1 MSIKRIISSIFSI
14 FLSIFISSPMISE
27 PYNGE
32 SFYDFT
38 MKTIDGKEIKF
49 DQYKGKA
56 VLVVNVA
63 SFCGYTKQYTGLEQL
78 YEKYKDKG
86 LVVIG
91 FPSNDYGEQEPG
103 SDAEIKEFCAT
114 HYNVTFQMFAKITVH
129 GEAKHPL
136 YKFLTSGGGDEKLAG
151 EVAWNFEKFLISRN
165 GKIMSRYKRNI
176 EPMSEE
182 IVTAIERELGK

>member
-1 MSIKRIISSIFSI
+1 
-14 FLSIFISSPMISE
+14 MISE

-38 MKTIDGKEIKF
+38 MRTIDGKEIKLE
-49 DQYKGKA
+49 QYKGKV

-78 YEKYKDKG
+78 YQKYKDKG
-86 LVVIG
+86 LVLIG
-91 FPSNDYGEQEPG
+91 FPANNYGEQEPG
-103 SDAEIKEFCAT
+103 SDAEIKEFCST
-114 HYNVTFQMFAKITVH
+114 HYNVTFQMFAKISVL
-129 GEAKHPL
+129 GEDKHPL

-176 EPMSEE
+176 EPMSDE
-182 IVTAIERELGK
+182 IVTAVERELEK